1 MVEVSK
7 SLLATM
13 MVFTAYGGFR
23 IGMDISDL
31 ICKKKW
37 YWILLIISVLV
48 TGYIIFLKGYGKW
61 FVLVD

>member
-1 MVEVSK
+1 MVEISK
-7 SLLATM
+7 SLLVTM

-31 ICKKKW
+31 IRKKKW
-37 YWILLIISVLV
+37 YWILLIISLLV

-61 FVLVD
+61 FLLVD